1 MSESEAES
9 TKVAE
14 IPCWKLCSYI
24 VRRAN
29 QAVFRESASEEGQ
42 LAQAD
47 GPGFFLNPSAACQ
60 FPWRVLRGIGR
71 GEEQRT
77 RLVLRRDAMEESQ
90 WSSIVAGAIWVP
102 RRSVGHT
109 WVCGIA
115 LP

>member
-1 MSESEAES
+1 MSELEAES

-29 QAVFRESASEEGQ
+29 QAVFCESASEEGQ

-60 FPWRVLRGIGR
+60 VSRRFCWELCGVKSNI
-71 GEEQRT
+71 
-77 RLVLRRDAMEESQ
+77 LV
-90 WSSIVAGAIWVP
+90 
-102 RRSVGHT
+102 
-109 WVCGIA
+109 
-115 LP
+115 